1 MYAAMRW
8 AAASLFLFLS
18 TGALAQDLAR
28 FDPAHGVG
36 GFLGDVKPLDRPFVI
51 QWGPRSGIVGAV
63 ETLTTHPD
71 GQSETIVTVFT
82 GTITE
87 LRGGFQRR
95 FAVSELTVNERHI
108 AAREPLV
115 VVESWADPRGGNVSE
130 LRIAFPGMT
139 SIGLPV
145 PRAGS
150 PEYRLWQD
158 MFAADLAYAAGPVAA
173 GDSIF
178 DQEGYKKLIEDQVR
192 TILGDDDADIVRNTY
207 LTKARGLTTV
217 NGHPHLVAELSG
229 EIEAR
234 AGASTLLMKGAGYGL
249 IDLASGVSSGIS
261 RTEVIA
267 RRGGRDARRT
277 VVVGV
282 NLIQ

>member
-1 MYAAMRW
+1 MFVALRC
-8 AAASLFLFLS
+8 AAAALSLFLS
-18 TGALAQDLAR
+18 TAAPAQDLAR
-28 FDPAHGVG
+28 FDPAQGVG
-36 GFLGDVKPLDRPFVI
+36 GFLGDVRPLDRPVVI
-51 QWGPRSGIVGAV
+51 QWGPRSGIIGAV
-63 ETLTTHPD
+63 ETLTTHAD

-87 LRGGFQRR
+87 LRDGLQRR
-95 FAVSELTVNERHI
+95 FSVSELTVNDRHVT
-108 AAREPLV
+108 AREPLV
-115 VVESWADPRGGNVSE
+115 VVESWADPRGGSVSD

-145 PRAGS
+145 PRPGS

-158 MFAADLAYAAGPVAA
+158 MFAADLAYAARPVAA

-178 DQEGYKKLIEDQVR
+178 DQEGYKKLIEDQVQ
-192 TILGDDDADIVRNTY
+192 TILGDGDAEIVRNTY

-217 NGHPHLVAELSG
+217 NGRPHLVAELSG

-277 VVVGV
+277 VVVDV
-282 NLIQ
+282 SLIQ